1 MKPVASN
8 TIIWALCMGLFF
20 LSGRGFAADAPT
32 EQDDRGTSQNGASA
46 MAMAAAAMQQV
57 MCMKMMADAVAE
69 NNSEKMTMAS
79 MMCAQAAATAAN
91 AAQNKEG
98 AKKVTLNNQM
108 PSAPSFEKPNLE
120 TQPKADDFSSGLD
133 GLNAKESTKKD
144 SKKEDSP
151 VNFATNED
159 SKAGTVFQKDK
170 KFSSSGSSLNIQD
183 IKPGPSSTINLKD
196 SPNDAKAGLLAGSN
210 TFSSLSNPNG
220 LPGSNNANV
229 TQTKETPETKG
240 NKKGPKGGDSGTGAE
255 GGNMEDLMAR
265 YMNGG
270 AGFGGISSAG
280 VGGGMIDLAF
290 GLQVPGQRPKTIF
303 EFASEQYQQAR
314 TTGKALG
321 KRALF
326 KNKLPSRQIA
336 SE

>member
-1 MKPVASN
+1 MKPVTSKI
-8 TIIWALCMGLFF
+8 IIWALCVGLSC
-20 LSGRGFAADAPT
+20 LSGRGFGADAPT

-120 TQPKADDFSSGLD
+120 TQPKADDFSSVLD
-133 GLNAKESTKKD
+133 GLASKETPKTEPQ
-144 SKKEDSP
+144 KEDAQ
-151 VNFATNED
+151 VTFAKNED
-159 SKAGTVFQKDK
+159 PKEGSVFQEDK
-170 KFSSSGSSLNIQD
+170 KFDSSGSPLIIPD
-183 IKPGPSSTINLKD
+183 VKPGPSSTINLKD
-196 SPNDAKAGLLAGSN
+196 SPNDSRAGLLGGSN
-210 TFSSLSNPNG
+210 TFSSLNNSNG
-220 LPGSNNANV
+220 LTPSNKQMMNQV
-229 TQTKETPETKG
+229 TESVDAKR
-240 NKKGPKGGDSGTGAE
+240 NKKGTSKNGESGAGAE

-280 VGGGMIDLAF
+280 LSGGIIDLAF
-290 GLQVPGQRPKTIF
+290 GLQVTGQRPKTIF

-314 TTGKALG
+314 SSGKALHR
-321 KRALF
+321 KPLR
-326 KNKLPSRQIA
+326 NRVPSRQIA